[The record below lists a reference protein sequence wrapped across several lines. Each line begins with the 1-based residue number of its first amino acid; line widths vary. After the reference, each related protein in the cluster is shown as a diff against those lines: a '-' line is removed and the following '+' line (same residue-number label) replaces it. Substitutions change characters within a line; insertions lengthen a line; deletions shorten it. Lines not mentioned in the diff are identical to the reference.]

1 MTGTASESFAQ
12 GQRKTITVLFADIK
26 GSMSQ
31 SEDLDPEAA
40 RAIVDP
46 ELAIIAEAVTVIRAT
61 CRNRPATACS
71 RGWCASSPRKPSA
84 ARDLRDDADAGGAAS
99 LF

>member
-46 ELAIIAEAVTVIRAT
+46 ELAIIAEAV
-61 CRNRPATACS
+61 NRYQGHVPQST
-71 RGWCASSPRKPSA
+71 GDGVL
-84 ARDLRDDADAGGAAS
+84 ARLVCQ
-99 LF
+99 